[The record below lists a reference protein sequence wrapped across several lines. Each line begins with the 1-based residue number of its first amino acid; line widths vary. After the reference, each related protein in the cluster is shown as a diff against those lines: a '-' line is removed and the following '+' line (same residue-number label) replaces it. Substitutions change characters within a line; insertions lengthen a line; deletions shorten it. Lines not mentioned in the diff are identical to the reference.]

1 MKVIIIGVIVVAK
14 FAIPVLIVRFPF
26 AAGWANFVLDTVD
39 GDLLIPLGL
48 EDGPYQLIDKAADW
62 CTYVGMVF
70 VAREWTIKRTI
81 VALFVFRTVG
91 QLLFFITGEEIIF
104 FFPNF
109 LEPLF
114 LIYATIRIS
123 NPSGSSTSTTA
134 TELGSGYLSFCTNCR
149 TSTSPMSATSTEATS
164 SLVFSPDLSRPHR
177 VPCNCRLV
185 MSAIKPTIEHEHR
198 DRWSSPASSG
208 LFD

>member
-1 MKVIIIGVIVVAK
+1 MKVILIGIIVVAK
-14 FAIPVLIVRFPF
+14 FAIPVMIVRFPF

-70 VAREWTIKRTI
+70 VAREWTINRTI

-104 FFPNF
+104 FFFPNF

-114 LIYATIRIS
+114 LIYATIRHFKPERVVDI
-123 NPSGSSTSTTA
+123 
-134 TELGSGYLSFCTNCR
+134 YHR
-149 TSTSPMSATSTEATS
+149 
-164 SLVFSPDLSRPHR
+164 HR
-177 VPCNCRLV
+177 VGIWIFVVLYKLQDEYITHVGNF
-185 MSAIKPTIEHEHR
+185 
-198 DRWSSPASSG
+198 DRSDLITG
-208 LFD
+208 LFS